1 MVIIDT
7 SVIIDHL
14 LQSEAK
20 ITALMMLAE
29 KIPQQELAISVISVQ
44 EVYEGQSTRSKDK
57 EQYLLGTISPLTI
70 LPYTYEIAQQAG
82 EIARDLQN
90 PIEFADAAIAATALI
105 HGAALYTL
113 NQKHFAKIKD
123 LELLGTAEVM
133 ARS

>member
-7 SVIIDHL
+7 SIIIDHL
-14 LQSEAK
+14 RQREVNA
-20 ITALMMLAE
+20 TNLMLLAE

-44 EVYEGQSTRSKDK
+44 ELYEGQSTRLK
-57 EQYLLGTISPLTI
+57 EKEHYLFGTISPLAM

-82 EIARDLQN
+82 EIARDLKS

-105 HGAALYTL
+105 NGAALYTL

-123 LELLGTAEVM
+123 LELLKLLK
-133 ARS
+133 